1 MNTLNK
7 INKTNFKIKLCQ
19 IIVRRN
25 QTYMKEIS
33 EILQERD
40 GYKYNDKQKK
50 KEKHFPAQYMIY
62 EEYVKNIVKKMEI

>member
-25 QTYMKEIS
+25 QTYMKETS
-33 EILQERD
+33 KILQERD

-50 KEKHFPAQYMIY
+50 KEKHFQAHYMIY
-62 EEYVKNIVKKMEI
+62 EEYIKKYSKKMEI

>member
-1 MNTLNK
+1 MNTSNK
-7 INKTNFKIKLCQ
+7 IIKTNFKIKLCQ

-33 EILQERD
+33 KILQERD

-50 KEKHFPAQYMIY
+50 KKSIFQLI
-62 EEYVKNIVKKMEI
+62 I